1 MKKLPLALFSA
12 LALGLSGLAYADHY
26 CDQACNDKHCD
37 YKKHGMADADANKD
51 GVISREEFSTAHQA
65 RANKMFD
72 AMDANKDGQIDA
84 DERKAK
90 GHGKDRCK
98 MKSPKLYDKE
108 DKGGD
113 K

>member
-1 MKKLPLALFSA
+1 MKKLSLALFAA

-26 CDQACNDKHCD
+26 CDQACNGKHCD
-37 YKKHGMADADANKD
+37 YKKHGMADA
-51 GVISREEFSTAHQA
+51 
-65 RANKMFD
+65 
-72 AMDANKDGQIDA
+72 DANKDGQIDA